1 MVGRAVTR
9 PSIPVF
15 DAVVIGAGFAG
26 SAAAAVLAA
35 GGARVLVLERQERHE
50 DLVRGEWLSPWGV
63 AEARALHL
71 EEALDRAGAWTIRW
85 WPQWDETIDP
95 ARAPMWDLSSF
106 TPGVRGALSFRH
118 HRACEEM
125 ARQAC
130 HHGAEIRLGVR
141 DITLTDTPIPRVY
154 WLEGDR
160 PRQADGLHV
169 IGAGGRN
176 SPVGRQVG
184 IELKRYVHHWG
195 AGLAVSGIDG
205 WPADTQAMGTE
216 GDVMYFVFPQGQ
228 GRARLYLNFPT
239 DHRRRFAGRAGAA
252 EFLRA
257 FRLAS
262 LPAAG
267 HIAQARPDG
276 PLASYPSV
284 SSWTETPARG
294 RVVLIGDEAGA
305 NDPVL
310 GTGLSN
316 SLRDARLVSE
326 AILCVPSNDGVTGGS
341 RGSSGHPFAT
351 YVAERTERMRRLRFA
366 ADLVGVL
373 MAEFGAAARQRR
385 ATAWERARENPNL
398 VAPLLANVIAP
409 DLLPEFAFHRLL
421 RERLLGRGDGAA
433 TLAGIRP

>member
-1 MVGRAVTR
+1 MTR
-9 PSIPVF
+9 PPIPVF

-26 SAAAAVLAA
+26 SAAAAALAA

-63 AEARALHL
+63 AEARALQL
-71 EEALDRAGAWTIRW
+71 EDALGRAGAWTIRW

-95 ARAPMWDLSSF
+95 AEAPLWDLSSF

-118 HRACEEM
+118 HRACAEM
-125 ARQAC
+125 AHQAG
-130 HHGAEIRLGVR
+130 HDGAEIRWGVR
-141 DITLTDTPIPRVY
+141 EITITDTPVPRVH

-169 IGAGGRN
+169 IGAGGRS
-176 SPVGRQVG
+176 SPVGRHIG
-184 IELKRYVHHWG
+184 IQLERYVHHWG
-195 AGLAVSGIDG
+195 AGLAVDGIDG
-205 WPADTQAMGTE
+205 WPQDTQAMGTE

-239 DHRRRFAGRAGAA
+239 DHRRRFVGRAGPA

-257 FRLAS
+257 FRLTS
-262 LPAAG
+262 LPAAD
-267 HIAQARPDG
+267 HLAQARPDG

-284 SSWTETPARG
+284 SSWTDTPARG

-326 AILCVPSNDGVTGGS
+326 AILSGPAHDNGRDGRPS
-341 RGSSGHPFAT
+341 GSSEHPFAA
-351 YVAERTERMRRLRFA
+351 YAAERTERMRRLRFA
-366 ADLVGVL
+366 ADLIGVL

-385 ATAWERARENPNL
+385 ATAWERARNNPNL

-421 RERLLGRGDGAA
+421 RERLLGRHDGATQS
-433 TLAGIRP
+433 TLAGVRR